1 MARPVHLEIVD
12 VCSSRR
18 YIGVLRRFVA
28 RRGKPRIMCS
38 NNATNFS
45 AKETH
50 SCLVNHNIIWQPMI
64 SNAPWYGGMYER
76 LIRVVKRCLKKVL
89 KGAKL
94 SLDELNTI
102 IIEVEGIVN
111 NRPLTYID
119 NEDFNE
125 PITPNHLIIG
135 QRLSTLDDQQSLA
148 DEDIAMTNSKRVHQR
163 LKHKQKVLDDF
174 RKR

>member
-1 MARPVHLEIVD
+1 
-12 VCSSRR
+12 
-18 YIGVLRRFVA
+18 
-28 RRGKPRIMCS
+28 
-38 NNATNFS
+38 
-45 AKETH
+45 
-50 SCLVNHNIIWQPMI
+50 
-64 SNAPWYGGMYER
+64 MYER
-76 LIRVVKRCLKKVL
+76 FIRVVKRCLKKVL

-94 SLDELNTI
+94 SLDELNTV

-135 QRLSTLDDQQSLA
+135 QRLSTLDDQQSVA
-148 DEDIAMTNSKRVHQR
+148 DEDIAMPNSKRVHQR

-174 RKR
+174 RKRWRKEYLLALRDFRSNNKNESKQIVSVGDVFIV